1 MWGKQK
7 IISSTDHN
15 SEQCFSFAYL
25 RFPDK
30 NAQLSNNFGP
40 KIHESKFQ
48 TFQMK
53 KKKQFMKLY

>member
-7 IISSTDHN
+7 IISSIDHN

-40 KIHESKFQ
+40 KIHVRKFQ
-48 TFQMK
+48 TF
-53 KKKQFMKLY
+53 